1 MSPDKSTAPAYTR
14 VYYGPTESKIVSTS
28 MKITNSNI
36 TTYYTY
42 DGAYG
47 FNGQWWFKLEN
58 TNYNTI
64 GDNKNYAAV
73 SQINIYSRP
82 DSTNDTYKIG
92 TYLLGDR
99 LTVLY
104 RASYNSSW
112 CYTGMGWIYN
122 DNNNL
127 SLIV

>member
-1 MSPDKSTAPAYTR
+1 M
-14 VYYGPTESKIVSTS
+14 
-28 MKITNSNI
+28 
-36 TTYYTY
+36 
-42 DGAYG
+42 
-47 FNGQWWFKLEN
+47 
-58 TNYNTI
+58 
-64 GDNKNYAAV
+64 
-73 SQINIYSRP
+73 YSRP
-82 DSTNDTYKIG
+82 DSTDDKYKIG

-112 CYTGMGWIYN
+112 CYTGRGWIYN